1 MENKLITSIILIF
14 TTLFGV
20 GIGEL
25 LDEKVHIPI
34 LEIPQ
39 EIFDEAENFK
49 ETENQCN
56 PIIIAYMSNG
66 DKYYGKCS
74 GLGSSCKLTKS
85 EEILTE
91 LG

>member
-34 LEIPQ
+34 LEVPQ
-39 EIFDEAENFK
+39 ALLDEVENYCS
-49 ETENQCN
+49 TT
-56 PIIIAYMSNG
+56 IIAYT
-66 DKYYGKCS
+66 DDAKYFCKCI
-74 GLGSSCKLTKS
+74 GPECPCEKT